1 MSNNNETKTPI
12 TKKNSSR
19 NTTKSTNTV
28 EITKVSRKTKH
39 YNVKNTDKRKN
50 NSQVVIPCY
59 EGKHLIEPNDVKRI
73 EKFKNKNHGYRNPP
87 KNTFFVGD
95 IHSSFVVI
103 PVKRKKCSWL
113 FSNPLTNV
121 SSEIIFRFFKKNINI
136 LNHNNNLRIKY
147 ENYCDKFKERY
158 GESKISYK
166 DLALKTVIDEMI
178 IGRLRKKKHSIAC
191 YIKSSRKVRKEL
203 SFFTTR
209 RDEAY
214 YRYLK
219 YLTKYTPFLFYE
231 LEFVK
236 GNSVKREL
244 FFAVNI
250 EMLTSLSSD
259 PTKKWTTRIDLFDD
273 IRVVK
278 QMPTDYFPY
287 NSRIGIIDLASN
299 IPHMKTITLSKSTQ
313 ILEIMKCKK
322 ENIEKLLN
330 DDIIIDKLCYAV
342 CLKKLR

>member
-1 MSNNNETKTPI
+1 MSNNETKTP
-12 TKKNSSR
+12 TTNKTSSR

-39 YNVKNTDKRKN
+39 YNVKNSDKQKN
-50 NSQVVIPCY
+50 NSRQVVIPCY
-59 EGKHLIEPNDVKRI
+59 EGKHLIEPNNIKRI

-87 KNTFFVGD
+87 KNTFFSGD
-95 IHSSFVVI
+95 TRGSFIVI

-136 LNHNNNLRIKY
+136 LNHNGNLRIKY
-147 ENYCDKFKERY
+147 ENYCDKFKKRY

-166 DLALKTVIDEMI
+166 DLALKCTIEELI
-178 IGRLRKKKHSIAC
+178 ISSLRGKKHTIAS
-191 YIKSSRKVRKEL
+191 YFKLSRKQRKEMTSL
-203 SFFTTR
+203 SDFNF
-209 RDEAY
+209 
-214 YRYLK
+214 YRYIGGLVR
-219 YLTKYTPFLFYE
+219 YIDYMFYE
-231 LEFVK
+231 MEFVEGSK
-236 GNSVKREL
+236 VHKEL
-244 FFAVNI
+244 FFAINLGA
-250 EMLTSLSSD
+250 LTSLTAD

-322 ENIEKLLN
+322 ETVEKHLN
-330 DDIIIDKLCYAV
+330 SDIVTNGMCYAV

>member
-1 MSNNNETKTPI
+1 MSNNETKTPT
-12 TKKNSSR
+12 TKKTS
-19 NTTKSTNTV
+19 
-28 EITKVSRKTKH
+28 SRKTKH
-39 YNVKNTDKRKN
+39 YNVKNSNKKENRID
-50 NSQVVIPCY
+50 IPCY
-59 EGKHLIEPNDVKRI
+59 EGKHLIEPNDIKRI

-87 KNTFFVGD
+87 KNTFFAGNTRG
-95 IHSSFVVI
+95 SFIVI

-147 ENYCDKFKERY
+147 ENYCDKFKNKY
-158 GESKISYK
+158 GKSKISYK
-166 DLALKTVIDEMI
+166 DLALKYTIEELI
-178 IGRLRKKKHSIAC
+178 ISSIRGKKHTIAS
-191 YIKSSRKVRKEL
+191 YFKFSRKQRKEINCL
-203 SFFTTR
+203 SDLNF
-209 RDEAY
+209 
-214 YRYLK
+214 YRYIGNLVR
-219 YLTKYTPFLFYE
+219 YIDYMFYE
-231 LEFVK
+231 MEFVEGAK
-236 GNSVKREL
+236 VHKEL
-244 FFAVNI
+244 FFAINLGA
-250 EMLTSLSSD
+250 LTSLTSD

-299 IPHMKTITLSKSTQ
+299 IPRMKTITLSKSTQ

-322 ENIEKLLN
+322 DIPEDYN
-330 DDIIIDKLCYAV
+330 DDDFVFNKYCYAV

>member
-1 MSNNNETKTPI
+1 MSNNNETKTPT
-12 TKKNSSR
+12 TKKTS
-19 NTTKSTNTV
+19 
-28 EITKVSRKTKH
+28 SRKTKH
-39 YNVKNTDKRKN
+39 YNVKNSDKQKN
-50 NSQVVIPCY
+50 NSRYIVIPCY
-59 EGKHLIEPNDVKRI
+59 EGKHLIEPNDIKRI

-87 KNTFFVGD
+87 KNTFFAGD
-95 IHSSFVVI
+95 TRGSFIVI
-103 PVKRKKCSWL
+103 PVNRKKCSWL

-136 LNHNNNLRIKY
+136 LNHNGNLRIKY
-147 ENYCDKFKERY
+147 ENYCDEFKKRY

-166 DLALKTVIDEMI
+166 DLALKCTIEELIIDSI
-178 IGRLRKKKHSIAC
+178 HGKKHTIAS
-191 YIKSSRKVRKEL
+191 YFKFSRKQRKEVMATNCL
-203 SFFTTR
+203 SDFNF
-209 RDEAY
+209 
-214 YRYLK
+214 YRYIGNLIR
-219 YLTKYTPFLFYE
+219 YVDYMFYE
-231 LEFVK
+231 MEFVEGAK
-236 GNSVKREL
+236 VHKEL
-244 FFAVNI
+244 FFAINI
-250 EMLTSLSSD
+250 GTLTSLTSD

-322 ENIEKLLN
+322 EIPEDYN
-330 DDIIIDKLCYAV
+330 DDFVFNKYCYAV

>member
-136 LNHNNNLRIKY
+136 VNHNNNLRIKY
-147 ENYCDKFKERY
+147 ENYCGVFKNKY

-178 IGRLRKKKHSIAC
+178 IGRLRDKKHSIAA
-191 YIKSSRKVRKEL
+191 YIKPSRKVRKEL
-203 SFFTTR
+203 SEFIT

-219 YLTKYTPFLFYE
+219 TLTKYTPFLFYE

-250 EMLTSLSSD
+250 EILTSLSSD
-259 PTKKWTTRIDLFDD
+259 PIKKWSTRIDLFDD

-287 NSRIGIIDLASN
+287 NSRVGIVDFSAKN
-299 IPHMKTITLSKSTQ
+299 PHMKTITLSKSTQ

-322 ENIEKLLN
+322 EIPEDHHN
-330 DDIIIDKLCYAV
+330 DDFDFNKHCYAV

>member
-1 MSNNNETKTPI
+1 MSNNNETT
-12 TKKNSSR
+12 
-19 NTTKSTNTV
+19 TTKSTNTV
-28 EITKVSRKTKH
+28 ETTKVSRKT
-39 YNVKNTDKRKN
+39 NKRKN

-59 EGKHLIEPNDVKRI
+59 KGKHLVEPNDIKRI

-87 KNTFFVGD
+87 KNTFFAGD
-95 IHSSFVVI
+95 TKGSFIVI

-113 FSNPLTNV
+113 FRNPLTSV
-121 SSEIIFRFFKKNINI
+121 SSEIIFRLFKKNINI
-136 LNHNNNLRIKY
+136 IYHNNNLRIKY
-147 ENYCDKFKERY
+147 EIYCKEFKEKY

-178 IGRLRKKKHSIAC
+178 IGRLRNKKHSIAS
-191 YIKSSRKVRKEL
+191 YIKPSRKVRKEL
-203 SFFTTR
+203 SESLTA

-236 GNSVKREL
+236 GNSVKHEL

-250 EMLTSLSSD
+250 EILTSLSSD
-259 PTKKWTTRIDLFDD
+259 PTKKWITRIDLFDD

-287 NSRIGIIDLASN
+287 NSRVGIVDFSAKN
-299 IPHMKTITLSKSTQ
+299 PHMKTITLSKSTQ
-313 ILEIMKCKK
+313 ILEIMKCNK
-322 ENIEKLLN
+322 EVPEGHYN
-330 DDIIIDKLCYAV
+330 DDFDFNKYCYAV

>member
-1 MSNNNETKTPI
+1 MSNNKTKTP
-12 TKKNSSR
+12 TMKKNYS
-19 NTTKSTNTV
+19 KNTV
-28 EITKVSRKTKH
+28 EITKVSRKTKY
-39 YNVKNTDKRKN
+39 YNVKNPEKMSGKKENCVT
-50 NSQVVIPCY
+50 IHCY
-59 EGKHLIEPNDVKRI
+59 EGKRLFEDSDVKTVEVFR
-73 EKFKNKNHGYRNPP
+73 NKKHGYRLPP
-87 KNTFFVGD
+87 KNTFFAGD
-95 IHSSFVVI
+95 IHSSFVII
-103 PVKRKKCSWL
+103 PVKRKKCFWL

-136 LNHNNNLRIKY
+136 INRNNKIRIKY
-147 ENYCDKFKERY
+147 ENYCDIFKEKY

-166 DLALKTVIDEMI
+166 DLALKTVINEMI
-178 IGRLRKKKHSIAC
+178 IGGLIGKKHSIAT
-191 YIKSSRKVRKEL
+191 YIKPSFKERIEL
-203 SFFTTR
+203 SEYLSTR
-209 RDEAY
+209 DGAY

-219 YLTKYTPFLFYE
+219 PRTKYTPFLFYE

-236 GNSVKREL
+236 GTSVKREL

-250 EMLTSLSSD
+250 EVLTSLSSD

-287 NSRIGIIDLASN
+287 NSRVGIIDFSAKN
-299 IPHMKTITLSKSTQ
+299 PHMKTITLSKSTQ

-342 CLKKLR
+342 CLKKL